1 MGTSTLAVKTF
12 VTYLGSVMSSDGTI
26 GKELDTRIGKAYS
39 AFRSL
44 FRIWYNRN
52 IRTSTKIRIY
62 RAAVLTVLL
71 YGCEAWTTTQAQD
84 RRVEAFHQRCLRR
97 ILRIQWY
104 KRVTNREVL
113 ERSGIEPISAFIGNG
128 RLRWFGH
135 VVRMPE
141 ERVPNRLYHWA
152 PIHGK
157 RSRGRPRTAWPS
169 CVLNDFRDATGR
181 SQSLRAITNIAT
193 DRKEWRRLTSL
204 RVRIPEA
211 GHSND

>member
-1 MGTSTLAVKTF
+1 MKKSLQS
-12 VTYLGSVMSSDGTI
+12 SVWQRP
-26 GKELDTRIGKAYS
+26 TRICFKLRAQFVSGS
-39 AFRSL
+39 ARQTEL
-44 FRIWYNRN
+44 
-52 IRTSTKIRIY
+52 K
-62 RAAVLTVLL
+62 
-71 YGCEAWTTTQAQD
+71 
-84 RRVEAFHQRCLRR
+84 
-97 ILRIQWY
+97 LRIQWY
-104 KRVTNREVL
+104 KRLTNREVL
-113 ERSGIEPISAFIGNG
+113 ERAGIEPISAFVGNG